1 MNLLPLIDVTLSR
14 IRIRMWLERLIS
26 LLNEEEKTSL
36 PALCDTEGYAL
47 SAEEIE
53 SVFHPILE
61 AI

>member
-26 LLNEEEKTSL
+26 LLNEEEKTNL
-36 PALCDTEGYAL
+36 PALCDTEGYVL

-53 SVFHPILE
+53 SVFHPILD